1 MTLADITAY
10 GRMDDESGGA
20 IAIVASSFRARK
32 KETSSTGN
40 DALARYLGYAAVSV
54 AKQGATLVNHE
65 MAHQERG
72 IRDLENEAT

>member
-1 MTLADITAY
+1 M
-10 GRMDDESGGA
+10 SGGA
-20 IAIVASSFRARK
+20 IAIVARSFRAGK
-32 KETSSTGN
+32 KATSSIGN
-40 DALARYLGYAAVSV
+40 DVLARYLDYAAVSV